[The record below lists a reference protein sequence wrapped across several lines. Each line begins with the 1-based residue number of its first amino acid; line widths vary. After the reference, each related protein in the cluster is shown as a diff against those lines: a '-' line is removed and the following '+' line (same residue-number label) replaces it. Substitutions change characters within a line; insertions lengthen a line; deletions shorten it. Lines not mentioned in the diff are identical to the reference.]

1 MIENDWFGELVKK
14 RLRAMRISDK
24 DVSISRIR
32 SKAGVHVFKLVS
44 EDVSYVM
51 KYYDN
56 DEDSREIKNYEI
68 LESLGVP
75 ILKKYGAT
83 SDSILIE
90 HIDSIENFRLGT
102 LEDLKIPGVVT
113 AIAQWYKKLHNAG
126 NQYNNLGDMYFE
138 FDNLTFEN
146 LHFIME
152 RSDTGNLE
160 FWEYLFNNL
169 SELGTAIS
177 NLEYTLTYNDFFWT
191 NMAVSYDCSKI
202 IMFDYNL
209 LGRGYRYADI
219 RNVCS
224 TLSREAVDVY
234 LDEYGSISTRE
245 MVIDE
250 AVSDLHT
257 LIEAYSRDDF
267 PTWAE
272 SSLNKLMSGES
283 YIKLKTALE
292 MYKSEI

>member
-14 RLRAMRISDK
+14 RIRAMGISDK
-24 DVSISRIR
+24 DVAISRIR
-32 SKAGVHVFKLVS
+32 SKAGVHVFKLVI
-44 EDVSYVM
+44 EGVSYVM
-51 KYYDN
+51 KYYEN

-75 ILKKYGAT
+75 ILKKYGVT

-90 HIDSIENFRLGT
+90 HIDSRENFRLGT
-102 LEDLKIPGVVT
+102 LDDLKNPKVAK

-126 NQYNNLGDMYFE
+126 NRYNNLDNMYFE
-138 FDNLTFEN
+138 YDNLTVEN

-152 RSDTGNLE
+152 KSNTGNLE
-160 FWEYLFNNL
+160 FWEYLFKNL

-177 NLEYTLTYNDFFWT
+177 NLEYTFTYNDFFWT
-191 NMAVSYDCSKI
+191 NMAVSYDYSKV

-224 TLSREAVDVY
+224 ILSREATAVY
-234 LDEYGSISTRE
+234 LEEYGSISTRE

-257 LIEAYSRDDF
+257 LIEAYSRDEF
-267 PTWAE
+267 PAWAE
-272 SSLNKLMSGES
+272 SSLNKLLSGKS
-283 YIKLKTALE
+283 HNKLEAALE
-292 MYKSEI
+292 MYKLEI